1 MRPSPPTTLGTPANF
16 EDVSDESTLALSEVL
31 SAISTEDAALVN
43 QIRRFRGPWLLSRAD
58 DHDHKIL
65 TASKTFVAD
74 MKYAQGA
81 LVGHNCKKL
90 QGSKR
95 CAVNDSCNK
104 QLSAAFRNN
113 EDVHVV
119 LRNYDGENQAFGNSL
134 TVLVLRDASGTE
146 RRSTASA
153 SSKRWSRRPRARRSP
168 RSRPRRSPN
177 PRSLPRRSRLLE
189 RSADAARLPVHRPSN
204 RPCVCLC
211 PSRRWRLYGVKHPVG
226 GRGQP
231 DRVGAQ

>member
-1 MRPSPPTTLGTPANF
+1 MGEPLKSLSARPRLGAALPAHYPGTPANF

-74 MKYAQGA
+74 MKYARGA

-90 QGSKR
+90 QGTKR
-95 CAVNDSCNK
+95 CAVNDRCNE
-104 QLSAAFRNN
+104 QLSAAFRSN

-134 TVLVLRDASGTE
+134 TVLVLRDASGT
-146 RRSTASA
+146 AVYL
-153 SSKRWSRRPRARRSP
+153 
-168 RSRPRRSPN
+168 
-177 PRSLPRRSRLLE
+177 SLI
-189 RSADAARLPVHRPSN
+189 HI
-204 RPCVCLC
+204 
-211 PSRRWRLYGVKHPVG
+211 
-226 GRGQP
+226 
-231 DRVGAQ
+231 

>member
-1 MRPSPPTTLGTPANF
+1 MGEPLKSLSARARLGAALPAHYPGTPANF

-74 MKYAQGA
+74 MKYARGA

-90 QGSKR
+90 QGTKR
-95 CAVNDSCNK
+95 CAVNDRCNE
-104 QLSAAFRNN
+104 QLSAAFRSN

-134 TVLVLRDASGTE
+134 TVLVLRDASGTAVYRFGVIKTVVPPAE
-146 RRSTASA
+146 GEAEPKEPPKKKTK
-153 SSKRWSRRPRARRSP
+153 SSKKPAAKKPSARKKR
-168 RSRPRRSPN
+168 
-177 PRSLPRRSRLLE
+177 
-189 RSADAARLPVHRPSN
+189 
-204 RPCVCLC
+204 
-211 PSRRWRLYGVKHPVG
+211 
-226 GRGQP
+226 
-231 DRVGAQ
+231 

>member
-1 MRPSPPTTLGTPANF
+1 MGAALPAHYPGTPANF

-74 MKYAQGA
+74 MKYARGA

-104 QLSAAFRNN
+104 QLSAAFRSN

-119 LRNYDGENQAFGNSL
+119 LRNYDGDGNAFGNSL
-134 TVLVLRDASGTE
+134 TVLVLRDASGTAVYRLGVIKTVVAPAE
-146 RRSTASA
+146 GEAEPKEPPKKKSKSKKPAAKKPSA
-153 SSKRWSRRPRARRSP
+153 RKKR
-168 RSRPRRSPN
+168 
-177 PRSLPRRSRLLE
+177 
-189 RSADAARLPVHRPSN
+189 
-204 RPCVCLC
+204 
-211 PSRRWRLYGVKHPVG
+211 
-226 GRGQP
+226 
-231 DRVGAQ
+231 

>member
-1 MRPSPPTTLGTPANF
+1 MGEPLKSLSRAPAGRAPAHYPGTPANF

-74 MKYAQGA
+74 MKYARGA

-104 QLSAAFRNN
+104 QLSAAFRSN

-119 LRNYDGENQAFGNSL
+119 LGTTMERNASEIGDGPGAR
-134 TVLVLRDASGTE
+134 TPAE

-153 SSKRWSRRPRARRSP
+153 SSKRWSRRPRARRSG
-168 RSRPRRSPN
+168 SRPRRVQIQ
-177 PRSLPRRSRLLE
+177 E
-189 RSADAARLPVHRPSN
+189 ACGEK
-204 RPCVCLC
+204 PC
-211 PSRRWRLYGVKHPVG
+211 
-226 GRGQP
+226 
-231 DRVGAQ
+231 

>member
-1 MRPSPPTTLGTPANF
+1 MGEPLKSLSARARLGAALPAHYPGTPANF

-74 MKYAQGA
+74 MKYARGA

-90 QGSKR
+90 QGTKR

-104 QLSAAFRNN
+104 QLSAAFRSN

-119 LRNYDGENQAFGNSL
+119 LRNYDGDGNG
-134 TVLVLRDASGTE
+134 LRKLAHG
-146 RRSTASA
+146 
-153 SSKRWSRRPRARRSP
+153 PRAARRERNGGLP
-168 RSRPRRSPN
+168 LRRDQD
-177 PRSLPRRSRLLE
+177 RRR
-189 RSADAARLPVHRPSN
+189 A
-204 RPCVCLC
+204 
-211 PSRRWRLYGVKHPVG
+211 
-226 GRGQP
+226 GRG
-231 DRVGAQ
+231 RGGAQGAAQEEVQIIQEACSEEAVC

>member
-1 MRPSPPTTLGTPANF
+1 MGEPLKSLSARARLGAALPAHYPGTPANF

-74 MKYAQGA
+74 MKYARGA

-119 LRNYDGENQAFGNSL
+119 LRNYAGDGSAFGNSL
-134 TVLVLRDASGTE
+134 TVLVLRD
-146 RRSTASA
+146 
-153 SSKRWSRRPRARRSP
+153 KRGAP
-168 RSRPRRSPN
+168 
-177 PRSLPRRSRLLE
+177 
-189 RSADAARLPVHRPSN
+189 
-204 RPCVCLC
+204 
-211 PSRRWRLYGVKHPVG
+211 LYRFGVIKEVVAPPEG
-226 GRGQP
+226 
-231 DRVGAQ
+231 